1 MLKIFI
7 SLIAIL
13 FLSNVEKSL
22 ANQEDAIE
30 IEIPITKNEESKIT
44 NKNITPTNKKKFT
57 LNNKKPLGND
67 SNFQKTK
74 NLFNINNK
82 KTDDNSGKANI
93 LGTVKKSINPEKN
106 KPKLATKKT
115 IQNSQD
121 KQNQIV
127 ENKIINPKKN
137 QSNIENKEVVELN
150 QKSLESKQILEPI
163 ADIEVIEDDKISKL
177 RQKKLQQENISLR
190 DEYIT
195 ENQAEKMQD
204 YQKKAPQK
212 QLKNIFQEP
221 TRQEDKKNY
230 EENLTEE
237 NKTENSSNIK
247 SKLSPFKPRK
257 PTPARFFSADLSA
270 PETFFSSNNLIKKTG
285 SFYRGF
291 GEIIFFRGT
300 ITDSFG
306 VPINNAIVEIWQAN
320 SAGKYHSL
328 LEPNSEYIDPY
339 FNMSGK
345 AITNNVGE
353 YNFITI
359 MPGSKVGRAPHIN
372 INVYHPK
379 FGKLETESY
388 FENHPNNKND
398 YQYTSYDKI
407 DAELLTAKVSY
418 SEANNPKSVKIC
430 TFNIVLQ
437 GTHQYKKY

>member
-7 SLIAIL
+7 SLIVIL
-13 FLSNVEKSL
+13 FLINVEKSL
-22 ANQEDAIE
+22 ANQEDIIE

-44 NKNITPTNKKKFT
+44 NTNTFSTNKKS
-57 LNNKKPLGND
+57 LGNN
-67 SNFQKTK
+67 SNFQKTR
-74 NLFNINNK
+74 NLLNINSK
-82 KTDDNSGKANI
+82 KTDYNSDQTKI
-93 LGTVKKSINPEKN
+93 LGTIKKSINPEKN
-106 KPKLATKKT
+106 QQAT
-115 IQNSQD
+115 QNS
-121 KQNQIV
+121 II
-127 ENKIINPKKN
+127 ENKIINSKKK
-137 QSNIENKEVVELN
+137 QSNIKSKKSTELT
-150 QKSLESKQILEPI
+150 QRSLESKQILEPI

-177 RQKKLQQENISLR
+177 RQKKLQQENIGLKN
-190 DEYIT
+190 EYIA
-195 ENQAEKMQD
+195 ENEAERMQD

-221 TRQEDKKNY
+221 TKQEDKKNY

-291 GEIIFFRGT
+291 GEVIFFRGI

-328 LEPNSEYIDPY
+328 LESNSEYIDPY

-379 FGKLETESY
+379 FGKLEAESY
-388 FENHPNNKND
+388 FENHPNNKSD

-418 SEANNPKSVKIC
+418 SEVNNPKSVKIC

>member
-1 MLKIFI
+1 M
-7 SLIAIL
+7 L
-13 FLSNVEKSL
+13 FLSNVKKSF
-22 ANQEDAIE
+22 ANQEDIIE

-44 NKNITPTNKKKFT
+44 NTNIFSTNKKSSG
-57 LNNKKPLGND
+57 NN
-67 SNFQKTK
+67 SNFQNTN

-82 KTDDNSGKANI
+82 KTDYNSGQTKI
-93 LGTVKKSINPEKN
+93 LGTIKKSINPEKN
-106 KPKLATKKT
+106 QQAK
-115 IQNSQD
+115 QNSII
-121 KQNQIV
+121 K
-127 ENKIINPKKN
+127 NKIINSKKN
-137 QSNIENKEVVELN
+137 QSNIKSKKSTELT

-163 ADIEVIEDDKISKL
+163 ADVEVIEDDKISKL
-177 RQKKLQQENISLR
+177 RQKKLQQENISLK
-190 DEYIT
+190 DEHIT

-212 QLKNIFQEP
+212 QLKNIFREP
-221 TRQEDKKNY
+221 AQQEDKKNY

-237 NKTENSSNIK
+237 NKTENSSDIK

-291 GEIIFFRGT
+291 GEVIFFKGV

-306 VPINNAIVEIWQAN
+306 VPINNAIIEIWQAN

-407 DAELLTAKVSY
+407 DSELLTAKVSY

>member
-7 SLIAIL
+7 SLIVAL
-13 FLSNVEKSL
+13 FLSNVEESL
-22 ANQEDAIE
+22 ANQEDVIE
-30 IEIPITKNEESKIT
+30 IEIPITKSEESKIT
-44 NKNITPTNKKKFT
+44 NTNIFLTNKKYSE
-57 LNNKKPLGND
+57 NN

-74 NLFNINNK
+74 NLLNIQNK
-82 KTDDNSGKANI
+82 KTDYNSDKTNI
-93 LGTVKKSINPEKN
+93 LGIVKKSTNPETN
-106 KPKLATKKT
+106 KQTLVAKKT

-121 KQNQIV
+121 KQYSIT
-127 ENKIINPKKN
+127 ENKIINSKKN
-137 QSNIENKEVVELN
+137 QLDIKSKKSTELT
-150 QKSLESKQILEPI
+150 QKSLEPKQILEPI
-163 ADIEVIEDDKISKL
+163 ADIEIIEDDKLNKL
-177 RQKKLQQENISLR
+177 RQKKLQQENASLKDEKIS
-190 DEYIT
+190 
-195 ENQAEKMQD
+195 ENQAERMED
-204 YQKKAPQK
+204 YQKKTSQK

-221 TRQEDKKNY
+221 TQQENEKNSI
-230 EENLTEE
+230 EE
-237 NKTENSSNIK
+237 NKNENYSDIK
-247 SKLSPFKPRK
+247 SRLSPFKPRK
-257 PTPARFFSADLSA
+257 PTPSRFFSADLSA
-270 PETFFSSNNLIKKTG
+270 PEIFFSSNNLIKKTG

-291 GEIIFFRGT
+291 GEVIFFRGV

-398 YQYTSYDKI
+398 YQYNSYDKI

>member
-7 SLIAIL
+7 SLIVIVIL
-13 FLSNVEKSL
+13 FLINVEKSL
-22 ANQEDAIE
+22 ANQEDVTE

-44 NKNITPTNKKKFT
+44 NTNTFSTNKKS
-57 LNNKKPLGND
+57 LGND
-67 SNFQKTK
+67 SNLQKTK

-82 KTDDNSGKANI
+82 KTNENSGKANI
-93 LGTVKKSINPEKN
+93 LGSVKKSIN
-106 KPKLATKKT
+106 
-115 IQNSQD
+115 S
-121 KQNQIV
+121 
-127 ENKIINPKKN
+127 KKN
-137 QSNIENKEVVELN
+137 QSNIKNKKSTELT
-150 QKSLESKQILEPI
+150 QKSLESKQALEPI

-177 RQKKLQQENISLR
+177 RQKKLQQENISLK
-190 DEYIT
+190 DEHIT
-195 ENQAEKMQD
+195 ENKAEKMQD
-204 YQKKAPQK
+204 YQKKTPQK

-221 TRQEDKKNY
+221 FQQEDKKNY

-237 NKTENSSNIK
+237 NKTENSNDIK

-257 PTPARFFSADLSA
+257 PTTARFFSADLSA

-388 FENHPNNKND
+388 FENHPNNKSD

-430 TFNIVLQ
+430 TFNIILQ

>member
-7 SLIAIL
+7 SLIVML
-13 FLSNVEKSL
+13 FLSNVKKSF
-22 ANQEDAIE
+22 ANQEDIIE

-44 NKNITPTNKKKFT
+44 NTNIFSINKKSSG
-57 LNNKKPLGND
+57 NN
-67 SNFQKTK
+67 SNFQNTN

-82 KTDDNSGKANI
+82 KTDYNSGQTKI
-93 LGTVKKSINPEKN
+93 LGTIKKSINPEKN
-106 KPKLATKKT
+106 QQAK
-115 IQNSQD
+115 QNSII
-121 KQNQIV
+121 K
-127 ENKIINPKKN
+127 NKIINSKKN
-137 QSNIENKEVVELN
+137 QSNIKSKKSTELT

-163 ADIEVIEDDKISKL
+163 ADVEVIEDDKISKL
-177 RQKKLQQENISLR
+177 RQKKLQQENISLK
-190 DEYIT
+190 DEYIA

-204 YQKKAPQK
+204 YQKKAPQE
-212 QLKNIFQEP
+212 QLKNIFREP
-221 TRQEDKKNY
+221 AQQEDKKNY

-237 NKTENSSNIK
+237 NKTENSSDTK

-291 GEIIFFRGT
+291 GEVIFFKGV

-306 VPINNAIVEIWQAN
+306 VPINNAIIEIWQAN

-407 DAELLTAKVSY
+407 DSELLTAKVSY